1 MHICIPRS
9 VYTHHRLSGSLNF
22 GHHLVRFIFSIF
34 LIIWRL
40 QFSSYGLTVD
50 HLCHCHC
57 HYLRWRM
64 PPFMRQCWGL
74 QVCPML
80 ETTGLGKLIN
90 AVLLSLMRR
99 VWVYAVLPSFRVNSS
114 APLVCRRDR
123 VTWEARRV
131 GLVRRDRGRRWY
143 WVALYLYIYT
153 TRLLMSVFF

>member
-34 LIIWRL
+34 SIIWRL

-50 HLCHCHC
+50 HLCHC

-80 ETTGLGKLIN
+80 ETTGFGKLIN
-90 AVLLSLMRR
+90 
-99 VWVYAVLPSFRVNSS
+99 AVLPSFRVNSS

-123 VTWEARRV
+123 VTWEARHV

-153 TRLLMSVFF
+153 ARLLMSVFL